1 MLIKDIHFLSNFTDS
16 VTYLPLVVYS
26 WNFICFCIY
35 GVQFGKCRGFLFA
48 FLWYLMALKLS
59 CICGSVKV
67 LKRTSHMEQYEVLEQ
82 IGKGAFGSALLV
94 RHKHEKKKWEWIP
107 FCLITSYCL
116 NGIMWFMFSWWT
128 NPFVLLFFWYVKICF
143 EKDPSC
149 SADWQVAQICS
160 SGGWYHFSWLTS
172 INFWGLML
180 ASPVFQ
186 LYSSNVP
193 LVFHLFFSSCRTK
206 KRM

>member
-1 MLIKDIHFLSNFTDS
+1 MLFT
-16 VTYLPLVVYS
+16 S
-26 WNFICFCIY
+26 WNFICFWIY

-67 LKRTSHMEQYEVLEQ
+67 LERTSHMEQYEVLEQ

-107 FCLITSYCL
+107 VCLITSYCL

-128 NPFVLLFFWYVKICF
+128 NPFVLLFFGILRYVLKKIRLARQT
-143 EKDPSC
+143 DRSRR
-149 SADWQVAQICS
+149 SAHQEVGI
-160 SGGWYHFSWLTS
+160 L
-172 INFWGLML
+172 
-180 ASPVFQ
+180 SPRW
-186 LYSSNVP
+186 P
-193 LVFHLFFSSCRTK
+193 HLFLMSYVGISSLSIVFFKCSISIPCFFFPLLVEPKKECRLVIK
-206 KRM
+206 